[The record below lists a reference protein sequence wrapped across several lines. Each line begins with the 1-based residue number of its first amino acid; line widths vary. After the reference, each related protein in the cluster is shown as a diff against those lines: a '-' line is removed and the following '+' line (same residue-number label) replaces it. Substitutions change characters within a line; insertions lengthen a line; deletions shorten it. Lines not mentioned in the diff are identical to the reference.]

1 MQLVVLAGLH
11 VLRSCVSS
19 CVSRRYVVQ
28 SCDSATACFVTT
40 WLHGGFSQCTVELL
54 QMALSGYHSTIVH
67 RIEYTCISKR

>member
-11 VLRSCVSS
+11 VLRS

-40 WLHGGFSQCTVELL
+40 RLHGGFSQCTVELL
-54 QMALSGYHSTIVH
+54 QMALSGYHSKYQ
-67 RIEYTCISKR
+67 EGC

>member
-11 VLRSCVSS
+11 VLRS

-54 QMALSGYHSTIVH
+54 QMALSGYHSTIENTKKDVK
-67 RIEYTCISKR
+67 RIYI

>member
-11 VLRSCVSS
+11 VLRS

-40 WLHGGFSQCTVELL
+40 RLHGGFSQCTVELL
-54 QMALSGYHSTIVH
+54 QMALSGYHSKYQEEIGRAHV
-67 RIEYTCISKR
+67 

>member
-11 VLRSCVSS
+11 VLRS

-54 QMALSGYHSTIVH
+54 QMALSGYHSKYQ
-67 RIEYTCISKR
+67 EGC

>member
-1 MQLVVLAGLH
+1 MFCEVVLAV
-11 VLRSCVSS
+11 VLADVMLFKA
-19 CVSRRYVVQ
+19 VF
-28 SCDSATACFVTT
+28 ACFVTT